1 MSKFKVG
8 QKVRINSEIDPEE
21 NGKIAV
27 VTETDR
33 KAKHGTAG
41 DYRVESPDLTGGYN
55 IYNDSELEAVPETPK
70 AGSKFYVRYVGRSS
84 TFNTLEEAEAHAKSQ
99 AQGDVGETYFIFQPV
114 KAFRVSDEAQE
125 VTLA

>member
-8 QKVRINSEIDPEE
+8 DRVRINSETDPSE

-33 KAKHGTAG
+33 KAKLGTAW
-41 DYRVESPDLTGGYN
+41 DYQVESPEMEGGYN
-55 IYNDSELEAVPETPK
+55 IYNEEELEAISETPK
-70 AGSKFYVRYVGRSS
+70 VGSKFYVARAIS
-84 TFNTLEEAEAHAKSQ
+84 TRAFDTIEEATAYAKEMAEEDPGYTWAISQ
-99 AQGDVGETYFIFQPV
+99 PL
-114 KAFRVSDEAQE
+114 KAFKVNEEAQE